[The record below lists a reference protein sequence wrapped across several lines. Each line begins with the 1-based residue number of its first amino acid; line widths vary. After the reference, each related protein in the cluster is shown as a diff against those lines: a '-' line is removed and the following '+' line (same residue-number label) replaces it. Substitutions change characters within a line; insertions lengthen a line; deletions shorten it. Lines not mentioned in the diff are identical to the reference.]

1 MKSLGFRFCIC
12 FFGLSASVLAAGEG
26 SLEGSLRVLQTL
38 ASAAAGIEGAVRS
51 FLLLYTRRRKQ
62 VYTQKLVVRWARLHV
77 VWFGSAVCGRDIS
90 TSDVDEMALTDPS

>member
-51 FLLLYTRRRKQ
+51 FLLFHKKTKTSIYPKACRALGQTTRS
-62 VYTQKLVVRWARLHV
+62 VVRQ
-77 VWFGSAVCGRDIS
+77 CGLRKGY
-90 TSDVDEMALTDPS
+90 

>member
-51 FLLLYTRRRKQ
+51 FLSLSQEDENK
-62 VYTQKLVVRWARLHV
+62 YTQKLVVRWARLHV